1 MNGLRL
7 ADPVAPVHGLQVG
20 LGVPVRV
27 VQYYCICGLQV
38 NTETARSRAEEEAI
52 QRTRGSV
59 VLLDALLPQFVG
71 RGAVDADVAVAPA
84 REWSHDDAIDAK

>member
-1 MNGLRL
+1 MNRFRL
-7 ADPVAPVHGLQVG
+7 TDAMAPVHGLQVR
-20 LGVPVRV
+20 LRVPVRV
-27 VQYYCICGLQV
+27 IEHDRVRGLQV

-84 REWSHDDAIDAK
+84 WDAWTLV